1 MLGMEVTPA
10 HAGWLLCSLT
20 LNLKLKGVLFMNN
33 NTPRNHLVDFKEV
46 KAQVNLTDVLDRY
59 DLMPSLNLNGDRL
72 SGVCPIHQGTNSTQF
87 RVSISKNCFNCFGK
101 CGRGGN
107 VIDFVS
113 LMEDIPFRD
122 AALLLQE
129 WFIPKKTESASN
141 RSNGKNHNPKREQA
155 SGGET
160 GHQTIDDEAGENPPL
175 TFELKSLKPEHPY
188 FDDRGITPEA
198 IEHFG
203 LGYCSRGYLREHIAI
218 PIHNRTGELVAYAG
232 RWPGDPP
239 EDGAKYK
246 LPKGF
251 KKSLEVFNLHRALKE
266 PGDLPLVVVEGFF
279 DCIALWEAGIAK
291 CVALMGSRL
300 SSVQEELLVDTVVP
314 DSEIEILFDSDEAGQ
329 RGAEQARDALARHT
343 NVRMVELP
351 GENQQPDHLSPDEL
365 ATLFE

>member
-1 MLGMEVTPA
+1 
-10 HAGWLLCSLT
+10 
-20 LNLKLKGVLFMNN
+20 MNN

-46 KAQVNLTDVLDRY
+46 KAQVNLTDVLERY

-113 LMEDIPFRD
+113 LMEDISFRD

-129 WFIPKKTESASN
+129 WFIPKKTESPTN
-141 RSNGKNHNPKREQA
+141 RSSKKRREHKSEQTA
-155 SGGET
+155 GEKT
-160 GHQTIDDEAGENPPL
+160 ENQTIDDEAGENPPL
-175 TFELKSLKPEHPY
+175 TFELKSLKPDHPY
-188 FDDRGITPEA
+188 FDERGITPEA

-203 LGYCSRGYLREHIAI
+203 LGYCSRGYLRDHIAI
-218 PIHNRTGELVAYAG
+218 PIHNRVGELVAYAG

-251 KKSLEVFNLHRALKE
+251 KKSLEVFNLHRALQE
-266 PGDLPLVVVEGFF
+266 PDDLPLIVVEGYF
-279 DCIALWEAGIAK
+279 DCIALWEAGIEK
-291 CVALMGSRL
+291 CVALMGSHL
-300 SSVQEELLVDTVVP
+300 SPSQEKLIIDIVGQ
-314 DSEIEILFDSDEAGQ
+314 DSEIEILFDSDEAGR
-329 RGAEQARDALARHT
+329 RGAEQTLAVLSPHT
-343 NVRMVELP
+343 NTKVIELP

-365 ATLFE
+365 AALFE